1 MSHPL
6 MSYVYVNVMV
16 NDTVMTT
23 KKRKNLVNFLIE
35 FAQRTYEEIAYMTD
49 KAITGE
55 VITVYEAIQEDSE
68 RI

>member
-1 MSHPL
+1 
-6 MSYVYVNVMV
+6 MV

>member
-6 MSYVYVNVMV
+6 MLYVYVNVMD

-49 KAITGE
+49 KTITGE